1 MPGGLMQLVNKGA
14 QDQLVTGSPSFTHF
28 RSVYKR
34 HTEFAMEHFRLDFRS
49 TNLDLNPTISKSM
62 RVRVDR
68 NAQMLHDCY
77 VHVSL
82 PDIYSPIARVTP
94 GLHPELAPDATGIG
108 YEFQWIPNLGYNM
121 INSVSLLINGTAIV
135 THRGEWLKL
144 YSYITHSA
152 NKRKIVDG
160 MIGNVPELTDPAN
173 AKNRTNQYPHSITNG
188 LTIAQPSILAR
199 DLVIPLHFW
208 FCEDIGTALPL
219 VALQYSEVEIVVEF
233 ASIYDLFT
241 VRDVRDTSASAFG
254 NVLSTTPRTFG
265 QRIRGDPASPEFA
278 MHHFLSPPVI
288 SGAPQ
293 NLSLTTW
300 ALNPYIEANYI
311 FLGDAEVI
319 QLAKSDNSFKIK
331 ENRVITVPG
340 LYGAGNDIELVLV
353 NLCTRV
359 VWVAQRSDVI
369 ANNGVDNYTNQ
380 LNPPYGRYQ
389 NRTVMTP
396 WYSSGAAIGQNQS
409 ATDILIDGV
418 IVFDGAE
425 RFNAKTFDFFRY
437 LENYRHSNG
446 NVSGLPGIYL
456 YSFALE
462 HDTPQPTGHV
472 NGSMFNKTILRLTIQ
487 DPPGV
492 STEMF
497 IAEDCV
503 LKTTALSA
511 LPVSVTANTPGDVV
525 GRGLRPDQVIR
536 TVIKPADSVRPYTYT
551 VSVYVESYNFLRITR
566 GIANVVFSS

>member
-49 TNLDLNPTISKSM
+49 TNLDLNPSIPKTM

-77 VHVSL
+77 LHVSL
-82 PDIYSPIARVTP
+82 PDIYSPIANITP
-94 GLHPELAPDATGIG
+94 GIHPELAPDATGIG

-121 INSVSLLINGTAIV
+121 INSVSLLINGSAVV

-144 YSYITHSA
+144 YSYITHTA
-152 NKRKIVDG
+152 NKRKIVDS
-160 MIGNVPELTDPAN
+160 MIGNVVELTDPAN
-173 AKNRTNQYPHSITNG
+173 AGNRMNQYPHSITTG
-188 LTIAQPSILAR
+188 SFVAQPSILAR

-233 ASIYDLFT
+233 RSIYDLFT
-241 VRDVRDTSASAFG
+241 VRDVRDSSVSAFG
-254 NVLSTTPRTFG
+254 NVIDTGPRTFG
-265 QRIRGDPASPEFA
+265 QRIRADPAFPEFA
-278 MHHFLSPPVI
+278 MHYFLSPPVI
-288 SGAPQ
+288 SGTPQ
-293 NLSLTTW
+293 NPSLTVW

-331 ENRVITVPG
+331 ENRSITVPG

-359 VWVAQRSDVI
+359 VWVAQRSDI
-369 ANNGVDNYTNQ
+369 AANNGVDNYTNQ
-380 LNPPYGRYQ
+380 VSSPYGRYQ

-396 WYSSGAAIGQNQS
+396 WYSSGIAIGQNQS
-409 ATDILIDGV
+409 ATDIMIDGV

-437 LENYRHSNG
+437 LENYRHHTGSPI
-446 NVSGLPGIYL
+446 PGIYT

-462 HDTPQPTGHV
+462 HDTPQPSGHV

-487 DPPGV
+487 DPPIV
-492 STEMF
+492 TTDVN
-497 IAEDCV
+497 IIDDCV

-511 LPVSVTANTPGDVV
+511 VPVRVNANIPGDVV
-525 GRGLRPDQVIR
+525 GRGLRPDQVVR
-536 TVIKPADSVRPYTYT
+536 TVTKPADVVRPYTYT
-551 VSVYVESYNFLRITR
+551 ITVYVESYNFLRITR

>member
-1 MPGGLMQLVNKGA
+1 MQLVNKGA

-49 TNLDLNPTISKSM
+49 TNLDLNATISKSM
-62 RVRVDR
+62 RVKVDR

-82 PDIYSPIARVTP
+82 PDIYSPIAAVTP
-94 GLHPELAPDATGIG
+94 GKHVELAPDATGIG

-121 INSVSLLINGTAIV
+121 IQSVSVLINGTTIV
-135 THRGEWLKL
+135 RHTGEWMKL
-144 YSYITHSA
+144 YSYITYNA
-152 NKRKIVDG
+152 NKRRIIDG
-160 MIGNVPELTDPAN
+160 MIGNVPELYDPAN
-173 AKNRTNQYPHSITNG
+173 AYNRRNQYPHSIT
-188 LTIAQPSILAR
+188 TSTAVAQPSILAR

-208 FCEDIGTALPL
+208 FCEDVGTALPL

-233 ASIYDLFT
+233 APIYDLFT
-241 VRDVRDTSASAFG
+241 VRDVRDSSTSIFD
-254 NVLSTTPRTFG
+254 STPGTFG
-265 QRIRGDPASPEFA
+265 QRIRADPASSQFA
-278 MHHFLSPPVI
+278 MSNFLSPPSV
-288 SGAPQ
+288 GTAPI
-293 NLSLTTW
+293 NTSLVTW

-311 FLGDAEVI
+311 FLGDAEVV

-331 ENRVITVPG
+331 DNRVVTVPG

-380 LNPPYGRYQ
+380 LKTPYGPYQ
-389 NRTVMTP
+389 AGIMTP

-409 ATDILIDGV
+409 AFDSLIDGV

-425 RFNAKTFDFFRY
+425 RFNAKTFDFFKY
-437 LENYRHSNG
+437 LENYRHHNG
-446 NVSGLPGIYL
+446 NVSLLPGIYT

-462 HDTPQPTGHV
+462 HDTPQPSGHV
-472 NGSMFNKTILRLTIQ
+472 NGSMFNKTILRLTLQ
-487 DPPGV
+487 DPPF
-492 STEMF
+492 TQNQ
-497 IAEDCV
+497 IV
-503 LKTTALSA
+503 LQGCILKSTALGPS
-511 LPVSVTANTPGDVV
+511 PVSVTNNTPGDIP
-525 GRGLRPDQVIR
+525 GRGLRPDQVISVVSK
-536 TVIKPADSVRPYTYT
+536 TPEAVRPYTYT
-551 VSVYVESYNFLRITR
+551 VTVYVESYNFLRITR

>member
-49 TNLDLNPTISKSM
+49 TNLDLNPSLPKSM

-77 VHVSL
+77 IHISL
-82 PDIYSPIARVTP
+82 PDIYSPIARITP
-94 GLHPELAPDATGIG
+94 GIHSELAPDATGIG

-121 INSVSLLINGTAIV
+121 INRVSILINGTAIV
-135 THRGEWLKL
+135 THTGEWMKL
-144 YSYITHSA
+144 YSYLNIPPP
-152 NKRKIVDG
+152 KRRTIDG
-160 MIGNVPELTDPAN
+160 MVGNVPELIDPAN
-173 AKNRTNQYPHSITNG
+173 AFNRMNQYPHSITTGSN
-188 LTIAQPSILAR
+188 IAQPSILSR

-233 ASIYDLFT
+233 KSIYDLFT
-241 VRDVRDTSASAFG
+241 VRDVRDSSISTFG
-254 NVLSTTPRTFG
+254 RMLDIAPRTFG
-265 QRIRGDPASPEFA
+265 QRIRADSASPEFA

-331 ENRVITVPG
+331 ENRTITLPG
-340 LYGAGNDIELVLV
+340 LHGAGNDIELVLV

-359 VWVAQRSDVI
+359 VWVAQRSDI
-369 ANNGVDNYTNQ
+369 AANNGADNYTNQ
-380 LNPPYGRYQ
+380 LSPPYGKYQ
-389 NRTVMTP
+389 NRTIMTP
-396 WYSSGAAIGQNQS
+396 WYSSGVAIGQNQS

-437 LENYRHSNG
+437 LENYKHSSG
-446 NVSGLPGIYL
+446 NVSVLPGIYM

-462 HDTPQPTGHV
+462 HDTPQPSGHV

-487 DPPGV
+487 DPPI
-492 STEMF
+492 STTEQQV
-497 IAEDCV
+497 IEDCV
-503 LKTTALSA
+503 LKVTALSGV
-511 LPVSVTANTPGDVV
+511 PVSVSANTPGDIA
-525 GRGLRPDQVIR
+525 GRGLRTDQVIR
-536 TVIKPADSVRPYTYT
+536 TVTKPIDSVRPYTYT
-551 VSVYVESYNFLRITR
+551 VTVYVESYNFLRITR

>member
-49 TNLDLNPTISKSM
+49 TNLDLNTTISKSM
-62 RVRVDR
+62 RVKVDR
-68 NAQMLHDCY
+68 NAQMIHDCY

-82 PDIYSPIARVTP
+82 PDIYSPIAPVSP
-94 GLHPELAPDATGIG
+94 GRHVELAPDATGIG

-121 INSVSLLINGTAIV
+121 IQSVSLLINGTVIV
-135 THRGEWLKL
+135 RHTGEWMKL
-144 YSYITHSA
+144 YSYITHDG
-152 NKRKIVDG
+152 NKRRIVDG
-160 MIGNVPELTDPAN
+160 MVGNVPELYDPAN
-173 AKNRTNQYPHSITNG
+173 AYNRRNQYPHSIT
-188 LTIAQPSILAR
+188 TSTAVAQPSILAR

-233 ASIYDLFT
+233 APIYDLFT
-241 VRDVRDTSASAFG
+241 VRDVRETSASAFANPPG
-254 NVLSTTPRTFG
+254 TFG
-265 QRIRGDPASPEFA
+265 QRIRADPASSQFA
-278 MHHFLSPPVI
+278 MSNFLSPPNMGLSVI
-288 SGAPQ
+288 
-293 NLSLTTW
+293 NTSLVTW

-311 FLGDAEVI
+311 FLGDAEVV

-331 ENRVITVPG
+331 DNRVVTVPG

-380 LNPPYGRYQ
+380 LKNPYGPYQ
-389 NRTVMTP
+389 AGIMTP
-396 WYSSGAAIGQNQS
+396 WYSSGSAVGQNQS
-409 ATDILIDGV
+409 AFDALIDGV

-425 RFNAKTFDFFRY
+425 RFNAKTFDFFKY
-437 LENYRHSNG
+437 LENYRHHHG
-446 NVSGLPGIYL
+446 NVSVLPGIYT

-462 HDTPQPTGHV
+462 HDTPQPSGHV
-472 NGSMFNKTILRLTIQ
+472 NGSMFNKTILRLTLQ
-487 DPPGV
+487 DPPFV
-492 STEMF
+492 QNQ
-497 IAEDCV
+497 IV
-503 LKTTALSA
+503 LPGCILKSTALS
-511 LPVSVTANTPGDVV
+511 PVPVNVTNNTPGDIP
-525 GRGLRPDQVIR
+525 GRGLRPDQVISIV
-536 TVIKPADSVRPYTYT
+536 TKTPEAIRPFTYT
-551 VSVYVESYNFLRITR
+551 VTVYVESYNFLRITR